1 MRDKIACHHLL
12 RTRVYKEDKI
22 TNDQKGER
30 GQLTKGATS
39 GATGKVNTNH
49 RRTYAELESVVPMT
63 EKTSHVIHFGHAT
76 G

>member
-30 GQLTKGATS
+30 GQL

-63 EKTSHVIHFGHAT
+63 EKTSHVVHFGHAT